1 MTLNSTIALVESLK
15 RFRIVSA
22 LGKGGMGNVFEAVE
36 PNGSHIAVKIFHPEV
51 VLSIAHGEDI
61 FSDLHKA
68 VVKHPNLCR
77 LLDFY
82 RDEQTIFLTMEYIQG
97 QSLRSIIK
105 GRRHCPVEHGLQLA
119 IEAIRGVSALHAV
132 GLAHGDVRPVNVLV
146 LEGSSVKLIDYGVR
160 YPAALCKPFTASK
173 KRTYT
178 GYMAPEVWLGSEPSL
193 SSDVYDLG
201 VLTYHLLTGY
211 KPRKDPQ
218 QRITPLSLCKSV
230 PAEVEKLVLKALS
243 LKPEVRPSAIE
254 MLACLDSTPRFTDKH
269 TLL

>member
-1 MTLNSTIALVESLK
+1 MTLKRTIALVESLK
-15 RFRIVSA
+15 RFRIVSV

-36 PNGSHIAVKIFHPEV
+36 PNGSYIAVKIFHPKV

-61 FSDLHKA
+61 FSDLQKA
-68 VVKHPNLCR
+68 VRVNHPNLCR

-82 RDEQTIFLTMEYIQG
+82 RDEQTVFLTMERVQG

-105 GRRHCPVEHGLQLA
+105 GRRHCPVKHGLQLA

-132 GLAHGDVRPVNVLV
+132 GLTHGDVRPVNLLV
-146 LEGSSVKLIDYGVR
+146 VGGRSVKLIDYGIR
-160 YPAALCKPFTASK
+160 YPAALCKPSTASK
-173 KRTYT
+173 KRIYT

-211 KPRKDPQ
+211 KPRKEPQ
-218 QRITPLSLCKSV
+218 QRNVTPLSLCKSV
-230 PAEVEKLVLKALS
+230 PAEVEELVLKALS
-243 LKPEVRPSAIE
+243 LKPEARPSAIE
-254 MLACLDSTPRFTDKH
+254 MLGCLDSTPRFT
-269 TLL
+269 